1 MQTFQSRN
9 RLATEYLQTKL
20 NNPKCVMACFRNLC
34 KSNKIL
40 SVSRGIQ
47 LARNIYV
54 HPKLRSQQADPVTG
68 IEISPER
75 STIFKRIEDELRQSS
90 SNEITWQDIE
100 HEDVC
105 SEDEFKGISLERG
118 KAGIFDVEEFVLIL
132 KQEGL
137 NNVAVI
143 SVPKELQYVDY
154 LVIAT
159 GKSPKQMVLNK
170 Y

>member
-1 MQTFQSRN
+1 
-9 RLATEYLQTKL
+9 
-20 NNPKCVMACFRNLC
+20 MACFRNLC

-40 SVSRGIQ
+40 SVSRGIK

-54 HPKLRSQQADPVTG
+54 HPKLRSQQAEAVTG
-68 IEISPER
+68 IDKSLER
-75 STIFKRIEDELRQSS
+75 STILKRIEEELSQSRPK
-90 SNEITWQDIE
+90 EITWQDIE

-118 KAGIFDVEEFVLIL
+118 KTGIFDVEELVLIL

-143 SVPKELQYVDY
+143 SVPQELQYVDY

-159 GKSPKQMVLNK
+159 GKSPKQMVLKMFLKN
-170 Y
+170 